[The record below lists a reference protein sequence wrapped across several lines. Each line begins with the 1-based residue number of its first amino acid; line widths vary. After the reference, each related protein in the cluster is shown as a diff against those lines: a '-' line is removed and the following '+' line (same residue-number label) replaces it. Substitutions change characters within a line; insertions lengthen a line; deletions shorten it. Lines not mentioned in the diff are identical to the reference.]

1 MHGSFLGTEGVE
13 GTLGTACCMGKDV
26 AGGGMAWRREQPVL
40 EWAPGL
46 GVMGEAV
53 GVERNE
59 TRVQVE
65 RTNSEDS

>member
-1 MHGSFLGTEGVE
+1 M
-13 GTLGTACCMGKDV
+13 